1 MTRVLI
7 FVAVVFA
14 IAIGVHYY
22 LWARLV
28 RDPHL
33 PGPWRALAS
42 FALVLL
48 AVGMP
53 LALIVGR
60 KHVAAGRV
68 LAWPAFIWMG
78 LMFLL
83 LTTLVATDL
92 LRLAVS
98 LVGRAGGL
106 PSNPERRT
114 AIARLLASG
123 VTALSGGLAI
133 AAFRSARGPIAI
145 HRVNVE
151 LARLPATRDGFRIVQ
166 LTDIHVGST
175 IGRAFVEDIVRS
187 ANALDPDLIAV
198 TGDLVDGS
206 VAELRDAVAP
216 IGGLRARH
224 GVYFVSGNHEYFS
237 GAEPWFEELT
247 RLGIRVLRNERIPI
261 GDGADGFDL
270 AGVDDHSAERFGG
283 VAHAVALERALG
295 ARDARREIVLLA
307 HQPVSFLAA
316 APFGVGLQ
324 LSGHTH
330 GGQMW
335 PFGVF
340 VRMSQPFVAGLHR
353 RRNAQIY
360 VSRGTGYWGPPMR
373 LGAPAEITEL
383 VLRRAPISTSSTR
396 ST

>member
-1 MTRVLI
+1 MTRVLVFI
-7 FVAVVFA
+7 AVVLA
-14 IAIGVHYY
+14 IAIGIHYY

-33 PGPWRALAS
+33 PAPWRALAS
-42 FALVLL
+42 IALVLL

-53 LALIVGR
+53 LAMIVGR
-60 KHVAAGRV
+60 KHAAAGRV

-83 LTTLVATDL
+83 LTTLVGTDL
-92 LRLAVS
+92 LRLVFS
-98 LVGRAGGL
+98 LVGRPGGL

-114 AIARLLASG
+114 ALARLVASA

-133 AAFRSARGPIAI
+133 AAFRSARGPIAV
-145 HRVNVE
+145 HRVNVG
-151 LARLPATRDGFRIVQ
+151 LARLPAAHDGFRIVQ

-175 IGRAFVEDIVRS
+175 IGRAFVADIVRRT
-187 ANALDPDLIAV
+187 NALEPDLIAV
-198 TGDLVDGS
+198 TGDVVDGS
-206 VAELRDAVAP
+206 VADLRDAVAP
-216 IGGLRARH
+216 LGTLRARH

-247 RLGIRVLRNERIPI
+247 RLGIRVLRNERVAI

-295 ARDARREIVLLA
+295 GRDARREVVLLA
-307 HQPVSFLAA
+307 HQPRSFLDAERFA
-316 APFGVGLQ
+316 VGLQ

-335 PFGVF
+335 PFGIF

-353 RRNAQIY
+353 RRDAQIY

-383 VLRRAPISTSSTR
+383 TLRRAPISTR

>member
-1 MTRVLI
+1 MTRIFV
-7 FVAVVFA
+7 FVAVVLA
-14 IAIGVHYY
+14 IAVGVHYY

-33 PGPWRALAS
+33 PGPWRELAS
-42 FALVLL
+42 VALVLL

-53 LALIVGR
+53 LSMIVGR
-60 KHVAAGRV
+60 KHAAAGRV
-68 LAWPAFIWMG
+68 LAWPAFTWMG
-78 LMFLL
+78 IMFLL
-83 LTTLVATDL
+83 LTTLVATDF
-92 LRLAVS
+92 LRLVLS
-98 LVGRAGGL
+98 LVRRASGL

-114 AIARLLASG
+114 VIARLVASA

-133 AAFRSARGPIAI
+133 AAFRSARGPIAV

-151 LARLPATRDGFRIVQ
+151 LPRFPTARDGFRIVQ

-175 IGRAFVEDIVRS
+175 IGRAFVEDVVRR
-187 ANALDPDLIAV
+187 ANALEPDLIAV

-206 VAELRDAVAP
+206 VADLRDAVAP
-216 IGGLRARH
+216 LGALRARH

-247 RLGIRVLRNERIPI
+247 RLGIRVLRNERVAI
-261 GDGADGFDL
+261 GDGDDGFDL

-283 VAHAVALERALG
+283 VAHTVALERALG
-295 ARDARREIVLLA
+295 GRDARREVVLLA
-307 HQPVSFLAA
+307 HQPRSFLDAE
-316 APFGVGLQ
+316 PFAVGLQ

-353 RRNAQIY
+353 RRDAQIY

-383 VLRRAPISTSSTR
+383 VLRRAPSST
-396 ST
+396 